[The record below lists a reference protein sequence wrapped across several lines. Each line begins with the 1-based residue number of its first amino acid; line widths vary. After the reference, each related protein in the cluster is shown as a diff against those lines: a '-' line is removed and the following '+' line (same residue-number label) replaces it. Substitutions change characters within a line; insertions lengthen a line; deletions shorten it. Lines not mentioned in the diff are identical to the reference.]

1 MKFFA
6 GTVVAALLCLQG
18 AVLGQAGDV
27 NTIIADARAA
37 VGGER
42 RLAAVKTLV
51 ATGQATRVVDNAS
64 SAPADV
70 ELAFELPDKFMKTDV
85 VAMLP
90 NAVVTRTTGFNG
102 DKVIDVIDRP
112 PTAGNIVIRLGGPG
126 EGEGSPQTPEQ
137 REAERR
143 ARLVSNE
150 QEFARL
156 ALGMLLP
163 SLPTYP
169 LEFSYGGQAESPD
182 GRADILDVKG
192 AGEFAVRLFIDT
204 KTHLPL
210 MLSWMAKEPLV
221 IKRTLGGPG
230 MATGHAPGDAKV
242 ASAPGHAV
250 QGGPPPKMTPE
261 QMEKMKQETAE
272 QVKAAE
278 AKLRTVEYRL
288 YYSDYRDVDGV
299 KVPFTLQRAID
310 GRPVEQVTFEK
321 VKINGKVDPKKFE
334 VK

>member
-1 MKFFA
+1 MKHFA
-6 GTVVAALLCLQG
+6 ATIVAAVLCLQG
-18 AVLGQAGDV
+18 TAFSQAGDV
-27 NTIIADARAA
+27 NKILADARAA
-37 VGGER
+37 LGGETK
-42 RLAAVKTLV
+42 LAAVKTLA
-51 ATGQATRVVDNAS
+51 ATGQATRVTDNSS

-85 VAMLP
+85 VAILP
-90 NAVVTRTTGFNG
+90 NAAVTRTTGFNG
-102 DKVIDVIDRP
+102 DKAIDVIDKP
-112 PTAGNIVIRLGGPG
+112 PTAGNIVIRMGGPG
-126 EGEGSPQTPEQ
+126 EGEGSTQTPEQ
-137 REAERR
+137 REAQQR
-143 ARLVSNE
+143 AKLVSNK
-150 QEFARL
+150 QELARVT
-156 ALGMLLP
+156 LGMLLP
-163 SLPTYP
+163 SLATYP

-182 GRADILDVKG
+182 GKADIVDVKG
-192 AGEFAVRLFIDT
+192 EGEFAVRLFIDT

-221 IKRTLGGPG
+221 IKRTFGGPG
-230 MATGHAPGDAKV
+230 MAGGHAPGDAKV
-242 ASAPGHAV
+242 GPGHAA

-278 AKLRTVEYRL
+278 SKLRTVEYRL

-299 KVPFTLQRAID
+299 KVSFTLQRAID
-310 GRPVEQVTFEK
+310 GKPVEQVAFDK